1 MSFASQPIVARE
13 GLMDKISILVVDDH
27 PLFRQGLRDVLRNE
41 SDLEIVG
48 EGSNGQE
55 AIELTHSLQ
64 PDALI
69 LDINLPGLNGL
80 QVTRQLRAE
89 RCTAAVVMLT
99 AYDDAEQVLHA
110 FRAGGSAYCPKDV
123 APHKLVQVLRQVV
136 QGHYVVG
143 DQVFD
148 RDGLQAWLD
157 STVEKAGRPYVD
169 DTREAF
175 SPLSPREMEILQ
187 YVTRGLSN
195 KEIALSLGISH
206 QTVKNHMT
214 AILHKLDVEDRTQA
228 AVYALRRGWVRLQ
241 D

>member
-1 MSFASQPIVARE
+1 
-13 GLMDKISILVVDDH
+13 MDRLRILVIDDH
-27 PLFRQGLRDVLRNE
+27 PLFRQGLRDVLQSE
-41 SDLEIVG
+41 DDIEVVG

-55 AIELTHSLQ
+55 AIELTHALQ

-69 LDINLPGLNGL
+69 LDINLPGINGL
-80 QVTRQLRAE
+80 QVTRQLRGE
-89 RCTAAVVMLT
+89 HCPSAVVMLT

-123 APHKLVQVLRQVV
+123 TPHKLVQILRQVV

-143 DQVFD
+143 DHVFD
-148 RDGLQAWLD
+148 LEGLQAWLET
-157 STVEKAGRPYVD
+157 SAEKTGRSYVD
-169 DTREAF
+169 DSRPAF

-187 YVTRGLSN
+187 HVTRGLSN
-195 KEIALSLGISH
+195 KEIAISLGISH

-214 AILHKLDVEDRTQA
+214 AILHKLVVDDRTQA
-228 AVYALRRGWVRLQ
+228 AVYALRRGWVRLK

>member
-1 MSFASQPIVARE
+1 
-13 GLMDKISILVVDDH
+13 MDRISILVVDDH

-41 SDLEIVG
+41 PDIEIVG
-48 EGSNGQE
+48 EGADGQE
-55 AIELTHSLQ
+55 AIELTHALQ

-69 LDINLPGLNGL
+69 LDINLPGINGL
-80 QVTRQLRAE
+80 QVTRQLRNE
-89 RCTAAVVMLT
+89 RCTSAVIMLT
-99 AYDDAEQVLHA
+99 AYDDSDQVL
-110 FRAGGSAYCPKDV
+110 
-123 APHKLVQVLRQVV
+123 QQVV

-148 RDGLQAWLD
+148 REGLQSWLD
-157 STVEKAGRPYVD
+157 SSVEKAGRPYVD

>member
-1 MSFASQPIVARE
+1 VE
-13 GLMDKISILVVDDH
+13 EVMDRIRILVIDDH
-27 PLFRQGLRDVLRNE
+27 PLFRQGLRDVLQSE
-41 SDLEIVG
+41 ADIEVIG
-48 EGSNGQE
+48 EGSNGDE
-55 AIELTHSLQ
+55 AIELTHALQ

-69 LDINLPGLNGL
+69 LDINLPGINGL

-89 RCTAAVVMLT
+89 HCTSAVVMLT

-123 APHKLVQVLRQVV
+123 TPHKLVEVLREVV

-143 DQVFD
+143 DHVFD
-148 RDGLQAWLD
+148 LEGLNSWLV
-157 STVEKAGRPYVD
+157 SSVEKSGRSYAD
-169 DTREAF
+169 DNREAF

-187 YVTRGLSN
+187 QVTRGLSN
-195 KEIALSLGISH
+195 KEIAIALGISH

-228 AVYALRRGWVRLQ
+228 AVYALRRGWVRLK

>member
-1 MSFASQPIVARE
+1 
-13 GLMDKISILVVDDH
+13 MDRIRILVIDDH
-27 PLFRQGLRDVLRNE
+27 PLFRQGLRDVLQSE
-41 SDLEIVG
+41 DDIEVVA

-55 AIELTHSLQ
+55 AIELTHALQ

-69 LDINLPGLNGL
+69 LDINLPGMNGL

-89 RCTAAVVMLT
+89 HCASAVVMLT

-110 FRAGGSAYCPKDV
+110 FRAGGSAYCPKDIT
-123 APHKLVQVLRQVV
+123 PHKLVQILRQVV

-143 DQVFD
+143 DHIFD
-148 RDGLQAWLD
+148 IEGLQAWLD
-157 STVEKAGRPYVD
+157 SSVEKAGRSYVD
-169 DTREAF
+169 DSREAF

-187 YVTRGLSN
+187 HVTRGLSN
-195 KEIALSLGISH
+195 KEIAVALGISH

-228 AVYALRRGWVRLQ
+228 AVYALRRGWVRLK

>member
-1 MSFASQPIVARE
+1 
-13 GLMDKISILVVDDH
+13 MDSIRILVVDDH
-27 PLFRQGLRDVLRNE
+27 PLFRQGLRDVLQSE
-41 SDLEIVG
+41 ADIEVVG
-48 EGSNGQE
+48 EGANGEE
-55 AIELTHSLQ
+55 AIELTRALQ

-69 LDINLPGLNGL
+69 LDINLPGMNGL
-80 QVTRQLRAE
+80 QVTRQLRGE
-89 RCTAAVVMLT
+89 HCTSAVVMLT

-123 APHKLVQVLRQVV
+123 TPHKLVQTLRQVV

-143 DQVFD
+143 EHVFD
-148 RDGLQAWLD
+148 LEGLQAWLG
-157 STVEKAGRPYVD
+157 SSVEKAGRSYVD
-169 DTREAF
+169 DSRETF

-187 YVTRGLSN
+187 HVTRGLSN

-228 AVYALRRGWVRLQ
+228 AVYALRRGWVRLK

>member
-1 MSFASQPIVARE
+1 ME
-13 GLMDKISILVVDDH
+13 KKIAALIVDDH
-27 PLFRQGLRDVLRNE
+27 PVFRQGVRDILGNE
-41 SDLEIVG
+41 PDIAVAG
-48 EGSNGQE
+48 EGANGQQ
-55 AIELTHSLQ
+55 ALDLARQ
-64 PDALI
+64 LKPDVII
-69 LDINLPGLNGL
+69 LDINLPDINGL
-80 QVTRQLRAE
+80 QVTRQLRTE
-89 RCTAAVVMLT
+89 HNPAAVVMLT

-123 APHKLVQVLRQVV
+123 APQKLVQVIRQVA

-148 RDGLQAWLD
+148 REGLQAWLD
-157 STVEKAGRPYVD
+157 KGVEKAGRSSGD
-169 DTREAF
+169 DVREVF

-195 KEIALSLGISH
+195 KEIAYSLGISQ

-228 AVYALRRGWVRLQ
+228 AVYALRHGWVRLRDEQ
-241 D
+241 AKS

>member
-1 MSFASQPIVARE
+1 
-13 GLMDKISILVVDDH
+13 MDRIRILVIDDH
-27 PLFRQGLRDVLRNE
+27 PLFRQGLRDVLQSE
-41 SDLEIVG
+41 EDIEVVG
-48 EGSNGQE
+48 EGSNGQQ
-55 AIELTHSLQ
+55 AIELTHALQ

-69 LDINLPGLNGL
+69 LDINLPGMNGL
-80 QVTRQLRAE
+80 QVTRQLRSE
-89 RCTAAVVMLT
+89 HCTSAVVMLT

-123 APHKLVQVLRQVV
+123 TPHKLVQVLRQVV

-143 DQVFD
+143 GHVFD
-148 RDGLQAWLD
+148 LEGLQAWLET
-157 STVEKAGRPYVD
+157 SVEKAGRSYVD
-169 DTREAF
+169 DSREAF

-187 YVTRGLSN
+187 HVTRGLSN

-228 AVYALRRGWVRLQ
+228 AVYALRRGWVRLK